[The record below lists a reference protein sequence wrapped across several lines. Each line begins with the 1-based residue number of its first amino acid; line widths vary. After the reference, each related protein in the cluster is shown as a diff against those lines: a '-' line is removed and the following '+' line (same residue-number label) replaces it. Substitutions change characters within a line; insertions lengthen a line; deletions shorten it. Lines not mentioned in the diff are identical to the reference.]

1 MCLGWQFFLQ
11 SNLSK
16 ATPYPPPPFPPL
28 KKHKCK
34 HACRVQLTL
43 TELYWRSCQYFA
55 KSCKVS
61 FTVSDK
67 TGITHWSSKFSYRI
81 MSHEAVTSC
90 TQCMALFLQSNP
102 CSTNIYIS
110 RVAYQ
115 KAVSRHFDHFRFF
128 CTTRFSESL
137 SFMLTWLICQ
147 KSIFKQILMRTES
160 KYYILFAN

>member
-1 MCLGWQFFLQ
+1 MCLGWQNNFLQ

-16 ATPYPPPPFPPL
+16 ATPLSPHPPSPHL
-28 KKHKCK
+28 KTHKCK

-102 CSTNIYIS
+102 CSTNIYIYICVCVCVCLLDTKS
-110 RVAYQ
+110 GQFQLLPGVVRP
-115 KAVSRHFDHFRFF
+115 
-128 CTTRFSESL
+128 
-137 SFMLTWLICQ
+137 LTQRWVGIAQ
-147 KSIFKQILMRTES
+147 
-160 KYYILFAN
+160 